1 MLLCLWVWASNLNFK
16 WNIWDRHS
24 IAYKILHALVILAHF
39 DKTIFSKHK
48 TT

>member
-48 TT
+48 MT